1 MDGQNALGAD
11 VGHAAAI
18 LLWRVI
24 MADMPAPQDVR
35 IEPLVP
41 SRRDDYLRF
50 FDHEHGRAF
59 RDNAEWAPC
68 YCHYH
73 HVSPVIDWDSLGAPA
88 NRLAM
93 DARIA
98 CAEMEGYLAYD
109 RDDVVGW
116 LNAQPRPRL
125 RHCDARIGVPPPPL
139 DVPPYEAAAVVCFVI
154 APSHRRRGVA
164 RALLAGALTDL
175 AARGL
180 RVVDAYPR
188 AEEGGAS
195 FAQDHYRGPRR
206 LFLAAGFA
214 DLSRHDDVM
223 VMRRMLA

>member
-1 MDGQNALGAD
+1 
-11 VGHAAAI
+11 
-18 LLWRVI
+18 

-50 FDHEHGRAF
+50 FDHEQGPAF
-59 RDNAEWAPC
+59 RDDPEWAPC

-73 HVSPVIDWDSLGAPA
+73 HVSPVIDWDTLDAPA

-98 CAEMEGYLAYD
+98 CAEMEGYLAYEGD
-109 RDDVVGW
+109 TVVGW

-125 RHCDARIGVPPPPL
+125 RHCDARIGVPPPP
-139 DVPPYEAAAVVCFVI
+139 VGVAPYAAAAIVCFVI
-154 APSHRRRGVA
+154 APAHRRRGVA
-164 RALLAGALTDL
+164 RALLAFALTDL

-180 RVVDAYPR
+180 QVVDAYPR
-188 AEEGGAS
+188 TTDSGAG
-195 FAQDHYRGPRR
+195 FARDHYRGPRS

-214 DLSRHDDVM
+214 DIARHEDVI
-223 VMRRMLA
+223 VMRRTLAPS